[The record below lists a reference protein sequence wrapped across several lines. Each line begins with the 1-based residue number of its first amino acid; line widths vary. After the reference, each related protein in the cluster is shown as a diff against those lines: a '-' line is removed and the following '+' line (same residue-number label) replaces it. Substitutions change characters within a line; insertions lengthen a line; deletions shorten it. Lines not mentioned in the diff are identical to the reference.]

1 MGMMREM
8 WSRVCAAAREEEER
22 RLEVDCDMIID
33 SSLLTFFIY
42 CSVTSEF
49 ARVSAS
55 LIPARVTNGSNKCV
69 VVKNRTREGVKIRI
83 N

>member
-1 MGMMREM
+1 
-8 WSRVCAAAREEEER
+8 
-22 RLEVDCDMIID
+22 MIID